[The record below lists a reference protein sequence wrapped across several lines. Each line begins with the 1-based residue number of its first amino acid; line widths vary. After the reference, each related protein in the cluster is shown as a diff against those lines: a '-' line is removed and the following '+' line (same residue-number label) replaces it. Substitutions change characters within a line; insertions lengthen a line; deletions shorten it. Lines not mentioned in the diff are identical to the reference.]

1 MTNRPVIHKVSRHD
15 DAGDSSPYIVLRI
28 SWRTLTADTL
38 QFQATENE
46 NAYFKEVQ
54 ASNFIKL
61 KAKTY
66 KGSEEEF
73 LGIIRWVL
81 LAEEEGAVDGDFEMS
96 AAITGKTLNVGPSPP
111 AMPSYA
117 YRPLSS
123 SSEKSSAKQSFEL
136 LALTSRLRTP
146 KKQIL
151 TSSPGRPSQL
161 LTA

>member
-1 MTNRPVIHKVSRHD
+1 MTNHPVIHRVPRHD

-54 ASNFIKL
+54 ASNFLKL

-73 LGIIRWVL
+73 LRIIRWVL

-96 AAITGKTLNVGPSPP
+96 AAITGKTLNV
-111 AMPSYA
+111 
-117 YRPLSS
+117 R
-123 SSEKSSAKQSFEL
+123 
-136 LALTSRLRTP
+136 R
-146 KKQIL
+146 
-151 TSSPGRPSQL
+151 SSPRGILCLP
-161 LTA
+161 A